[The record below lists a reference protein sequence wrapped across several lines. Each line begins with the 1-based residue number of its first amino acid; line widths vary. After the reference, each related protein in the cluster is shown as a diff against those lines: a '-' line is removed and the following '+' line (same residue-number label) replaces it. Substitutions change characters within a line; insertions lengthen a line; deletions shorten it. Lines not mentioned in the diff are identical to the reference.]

1 MTEYNRVYN
10 FSAGPSV
17 LPLPVLE
24 KVKEDLLNYQGSGQS
39 VMEMSHRSTYFKKI
53 IEDAEADLREL
64 LNIPDN
70 YKVLFL
76 QGGGTLQFSMVP
88 INLLRNSKKADY
100 VITGTWAKKAYKE
113 AIKEFEAAVKENA
126 KNKEELY
133 NKAISL
139 VDKAWSKGVLAKNTA
154 SRKKSSLAKLLN
166 K

>member
-1 MTEYNRVYN
+1 MPNIKSAKKRVKVIETKTAQNR
-10 FSAGPSV
+10 A
-17 LPLPVLE
+17 
-24 KVKEDLLNYQGSGQS
+24 
-39 VMEMSHRSTYFKKI
+39 T
-53 IEDAEADLREL
+53 
-64 LNIPDN
+64 
-70 YKVLFL
+70 
-76 QGGGTLQFSMVP
+76 
-88 INLLRNSKKADY
+88 
-100 VITGTWAKKAYKE
+100 KKAYKE